1 MPLSRWFLRIIQSL
15 QHKPMLA
22 WIEES
27 DLTSPVWSIFLTM
40 ARQGTLKLPLAFLF
54 PLSTGAQTPQG
65 TVPLVLPN
73 SETQT
78 STSQRGPFG
87 DPLPTRLAQYVGRM
101 LPFGPTFRPKALKKV
116 SRAKHMQRLAELR
129 QRGILDDS
137 NQLQPGTLRGA
148 RIIYPTLSVAWRQR
162 AIALLTQQRD
172 TPSSTKDWFRLA
184 HTPTIEPASIT
195 PAVLSRAFLTLG
207 TSALPGPTPETK
219 EHWVEATRHTAI
231 LTLQREPNIPHL
243 AWQSDKWNEP
253 FATLI
258 EASEATP
265 PPAERNTRP
274 TQWLQT
280 LASGPYQAYAIV
292 ALRIAQWHL
301 GFGRMQ
307 QAFQLLSTIRKQRPQ
322 DAAADWSLSWWE
334 AYVTTE
340 AYARMGR
347 MDLSRHTLERGI
359 AALPKP
365 ISPVLS
371 GEIRLATVFLQ
382 WLEHHRLDTDALQ
395 EARRQFR
402 TMGAGRRL
410 GHVLM
415 WEGETAWYKAN
426 WEEARQ
432 LYAQALTL
440 FKQYRDGFRLHEA
453 QLKLGLI
460 LKEKPLATLYPP
472 VQ

>member
-1 MPLSRWFLRIIQSL
+1 
-15 QHKPMLA
+15 
-22 WIEES
+22 
-27 DLTSPVWSIFLTM
+27 
-40 ARQGTLKLPLAFLF
+40 
-54 PLSTGAQTPQG
+54 
-65 TVPLVLPN
+65 
-73 SETQT
+73 
-78 STSQRGPFG
+78 
-87 DPLPTRLAQYVGRM
+87 
-101 LPFGPTFRPKALKKV
+101 
-116 SRAKHMQRLAELR
+116 
-129 QRGILDDS
+129 
-137 NQLQPGTLRGA
+137 
-148 RIIYPTLSVAWRQR
+148 
-162 AIALLTQQRD
+162 
-172 TPSSTKDWFRLA
+172 
-184 HTPTIEPASIT
+184 
-195 PAVLSRAFLTLG
+195 
-207 TSALPGPTPETK
+207 
-219 EHWVEATRHTAI
+219 
-231 LTLQREPNIPHL
+231 
-243 AWQSDKWNEP
+243 
-253 FATLI
+253 
-258 EASEATP
+258 
-265 PPAERNTRP
+265 
-274 TQWLQT
+274 
-280 LASGPYQAYAIV
+280 
-292 ALRIAQWHL
+292 
-301 GFGRMQ
+301 
-307 QAFQLLSTIRKQRPQ
+307 
-322 DAAADWSLSWWE
+322 LSWWE

-415 WEGETAWYKAN
+415 WEGEAAWSKAN